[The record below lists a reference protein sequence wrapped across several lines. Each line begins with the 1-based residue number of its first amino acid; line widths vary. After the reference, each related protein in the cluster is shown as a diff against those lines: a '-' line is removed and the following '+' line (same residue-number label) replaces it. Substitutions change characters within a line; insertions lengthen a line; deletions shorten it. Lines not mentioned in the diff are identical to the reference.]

1 MRDGSIIAGMAPT
14 KACALVIVSL
24 GTGSC
29 VGVFSEPPGPLVHEH
44 HAVERGAATRARV
57 EIDMSAGD
65 LEVKSGAATLLA
77 GDFDFN
83 IPALKPA
90 INYAAKDGTG
100 TLRVSQGSAN
110 GNYQNRW
117 RLSLDE
123 TTPMDLSVSL
133 GAGDAELVLGRLNLA
148 SLTIRLGAG
157 DLRVDLRG
165 TPVQSYSVKVQAGA
179 GDTTIELPS
188 SVAVSARTS
197 GLIGD
202 SSVSGLEERDGR
214 WINPKTVA
222 SAVTIDV
229 DVQHA
234 IGDLRLRAD

>member
-1 MRDGSIIAGMAPT
+1 MAPM
-14 KACALVIVSL
+14 KACALVVAGL
-24 GTGSC
+24 WTAGCGA
-29 VGVFSEPPGPLVHEH
+29 VFSEPPGPLVQEH

-57 EIDMSAGD
+57 EIDMTAGD
-65 LEVKSGAATLLA
+65 LEVKSGAATLFA

-90 INYAAKDGTG
+90 ISYAATDGTG

-110 GNYQNRW
+110 GNYENRW

-157 DLRVDLRG
+157 DLTVDLRG
-165 TPVQSYSVKVQAGA
+165 TPARSYSVKIQAGA

-188 SVAVSARTS
+188 SVGVSARTS
-197 GLIGD
+197 GLLGD
-202 SSVSGLEERDGR
+202 SNVSGLEERGGR
-214 WINPKTVA
+214 WVNPKAAA
-222 SAVTIDV
+222 SPVTIDL

>member
-1 MRDGSIIAGMAPT
+1 MTPT
-14 KACALVIVSL
+14 KSCTLLVAGL
-24 GTGSC
+24 WTAGCGA
-29 VGVFSEPPGPLVHEH
+29 VFSEPPGPLVQEH
-44 HAVERGAATRARV
+44 HDVDRGAATRATV

-65 LEVKSGAATLLA
+65 LEVKSGAATLFA
-77 GDFDFN
+77 GDFNFN
-83 IPALKPA
+83 IPALKPT
-90 INYAAKDGTG
+90 IDYAAKDGTG

-110 GNYQNRW
+110 GSYENRW

-148 SLTIRLGAG
+148 SLTIRMGAG
-157 DLRVDLRG
+157 DLKVDLRG
-165 TPVQSYSVKVQAGA
+165 TPAKSYSVKVQAGA
-179 GDTTIELPS
+179 GDTSIELPS
-188 SVAVSARTS
+188 TVGVSARTS

-202 SSVSGLEERDGR
+202 SNVSGLEERDGR
-214 WINPKTVA
+214 WINPKATA
-222 SAVTIDV
+222 SPVTIDV